1 MRADEHLADIRQRLA
16 IFIRQH
22 ENVIISQFNTNRP
35 QDMVTLIPTQIFAP
49 MSIAIRIGEICY
61 NLRTAL
67 EYLVFELAKLDCGVS
82 QKKTQFPIED
92 TAEGFQLR
100 LKRGWLKGLNTNHIT
115 AIERLQP
122 YQGCGW
128 SRALRDLSNK
138 DKHREFPALKGRG
151 QVMVY
156 TSNDWQFASL
166 ALPVHR
172 ALHPVTGKEMD
183 VKVDFQTE
191 VAFDDGTPVVETLV
205 EIKRGVAQA
214 LADFKLEF

>member
-1 MRADEHLADIRQRLA
+1 
-16 IFIRQH
+16 
-22 ENVIISQFNTNRP
+22 
-35 QDMVTLIPTQIFAP
+35 
-49 MSIAIRIGEICY
+49 
-61 NLRTAL
+61 
-67 EYLVFELAKLDCGVS
+67 
-82 QKKTQFPIED
+82 
-92 TAEGFQLR
+92 
-100 LKRGWLKGLNTNHIT
+100 
-115 AIERLQP
+115 
-122 YQGCGW
+122 
-128 SRALRDLSNK
+128 
-138 DKHREFPALKGRG
+138 
-151 QVMVY
+151 MVY